1 MILIDSVFIDSRN
14 RRLLK
19 VLLDELDIKY
29 AIDNLITDFNTIY
42 VHQDDKLKRLRLMG
56 VEKIHREEEHEENGV
71 ISNIRVPT
79 KEIKRVQL
87 YVMKRRQFESSDE
100 DDLSFYK
107 KKLSFVVDLIKELSL
122 FHEIELL
129 EKKNVS
135 SMFWSLSGV

>member
-1 MILIDSVFIDSRN
+1 
-14 RRLLK
+14 
-19 VLLDELDIKY
+19 
-29 AIDNLITDFNTIY
+29 
-42 VHQDDKLKRLRLMG
+42 MG